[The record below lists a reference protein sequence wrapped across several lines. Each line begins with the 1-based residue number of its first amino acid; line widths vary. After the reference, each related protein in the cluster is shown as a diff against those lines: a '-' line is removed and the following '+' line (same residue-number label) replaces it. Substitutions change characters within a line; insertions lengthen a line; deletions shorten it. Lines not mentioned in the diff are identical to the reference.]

1 MGGTTEKMEQ
11 GLWKGREGLYKTEH
25 GVPAYGEN
33 IANEDV
39 AQVFMYTNL
48 RESGSERII
57 NLTNYG
63 LRVALLTL
71 VPLLY

>member
-1 MGGTTEKMEQ
+1 MDGTAEKMER
-11 GLWKGREGLYKTEH
+11 GLWKRREGLYTTEH
-25 GVPAYGEN
+25 GVPTYGKN

-57 NLTNYG
+57 NLMNYG
-63 LRVALLTL
+63 L
-71 VPLLY
+71 YW